1 MSRDINLGGLGAEPP
16 IERGEGAALF
26 PSVFSDLLALARNN
40 TRGRIM
46 RARGRITLGRIM
58 RARGA

>member
-26 PSVFSDLLALARNN
+26 PSVFPDDPRARVCASDIRPRNN

-46 RARGRITLGRIM
+46 LEPERI
-58 RARGA
+58 A